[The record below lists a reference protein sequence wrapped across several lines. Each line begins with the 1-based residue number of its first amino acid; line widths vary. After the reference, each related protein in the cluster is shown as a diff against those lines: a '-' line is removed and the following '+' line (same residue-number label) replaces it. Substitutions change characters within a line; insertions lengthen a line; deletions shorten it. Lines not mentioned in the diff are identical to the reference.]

1 MVKSNRTNVL
11 HIIVRGVRLM
21 LNNEHILTLLDKLT
35 EEELDT
41 ILEMLVHKNLNSS
54 CSEEQ
59 I

>member
-1 MVKSNRTNVL
+1 
-11 HIIVRGVRLM
+11 M